1 LRQLNRLLRARP
13 TVACSATGWNA
24 AVTAPI
30 ESRSYLGDPWL
41 RTLVGLIAV
50 IAALGALYVGS
61 FVFAP
66 VACALFVVAV
76 LWPVQSWLQS
86 RLPTLLALAIVMLIA
101 VAGFLLFA
109 SLIAWAFSR
118 VGRSLFADA
127 DRFRAIY
134 DYGIVWLEGHGIV
147 VAAIWAEHFNVG
159 WLLRTIQGVTGRV
172 NTTITFWLIV
182 FTYVMLGL
190 LEVSDF
196 RRRIGNMKNGE
207 AARVLCDGSRE
218 TAAKLRHY
226 LVIRTL
232 MSLATGL
239 LVWALAAL
247 AGLQLAAEWG
257 VIAFALNYI
266 PFIGPFIAT
275 LFPTLYALAQFA
287 SWQTALAVFLA
298 LNVIQFVIGSYIEPR
313 VSGKAL
319 AISPSVV
326 LFAVF
331 FWTFLWGLFGAFI
344 GVPITIALL
353 VFSAQHSSTR
363 WLAEIFGSAGDPPAL
378 VRTEPRP

>member
-1 LRQLNRLLRARP
+1 
-13 TVACSATGWNA
+13 
-24 AVTAPI
+24 
-30 ESRSYLGDPWL
+30 
-41 RTLVGLIAV
+41 LVAV
-50 IAALGALYVGS
+50 IAALGALYIGS
-61 FVFAP
+61 FIFAP

-76 LWPVQSWLQS
+76 LWPVQSSLQS

-101 VAGFLLFA
+101 VAAFLLFT

-118 VGRSLFADA
+118 VGRSVFAEA
-127 DRFRAIY
+127 DQFRALYERVIA
-134 DYGIVWLEGHGIV
+134 WLEGHGIV

-190 LEVSDF
+190 LEVGDF
-196 RRRIGNMKNGE
+196 RRRIAGLRNRE
-207 AARVLCDGSRE
+207 AARVVYDGSVE
-218 TAAKLRHY
+218 TAAKLRRY
-226 LVIRTL
+226 LIIRTM

-287 SWQTALAVFLA
+287 SWQTALAVFLG
-298 LNVIQFVIGSYIEPR
+298 LNVIQFVIGSYVEPR

-331 FWTFLWGLFGAFI
+331 FWTFLWGIFGAFI

-353 VFSAQHSSTR
+353 VFCAQHPSTR
-363 WLAEIFGSAGDPPAL
+363 WLAEIFGSTGEATAL